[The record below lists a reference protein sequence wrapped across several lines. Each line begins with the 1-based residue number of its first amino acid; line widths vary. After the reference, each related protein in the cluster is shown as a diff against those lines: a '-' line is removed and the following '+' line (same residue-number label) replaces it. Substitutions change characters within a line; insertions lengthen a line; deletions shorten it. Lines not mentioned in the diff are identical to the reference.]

1 MSTKIKLRSGWT
13 KGYLPEGVSY
23 KNYTMIVAIANYSD
37 NSSKSINRGTN
48 QLRNRIIEIM
58 ELIKA
63 SEVKRKQMYTD
74 DYIANEISLAMHRQH
89 THIYLNV
96 DLIVDLQIKKLKE
109 LGYDTYNNSGRLEI
123 SWNHSIII

>member
-1 MSTKIKLRSGWT
+1 
-13 KGYLPEGVSY
+13 
-23 KNYTMIVAIANYSD
+23 
-37 NSSKSINRGTN
+37 
-48 QLRNRIIEIM
+48 M

-74 DYIANEISLAMHRQH
+74 DCIANEISLAMHRRR